1 MKGIVEI
8 YSGDNLVYQDDNLVV
23 DGAAQTIV
31 DMLTVSPSLSGI
43 PSASALLDT
52 SNYTI
57 QAMSFGKGADQY
69 TQYAHAFNSSATSNS
84 NFVVGVTSGTNT
96 KDAFLATCGTLP
108 NPNTDES
115 TIGFIKIRGFTNTK
129 NKGVVVLVTDQT
141 TSSLF
146 VSGGLPSAPSPVDT
160 KLQEGIKVS
169 DQGNAYYN
177 IDTQTARNGQ
187 NLNILPYIN
196 YESFSAV
203 NLGGYGNGMPY
214 GYGSF
219 FGCYPEGSSTGG
231 TDFYVI
237 SGTDVITSQYVY
249 DVSAGK
255 NYYALSSNTPVFM
268 GLKHFNTVIP
278 TISEVLYSGTYKGLF
293 NEASSME
300 TRGYVGKVFDP
311 LTSSVGLSGLGG
323 AAVTS
328 PLSGLIVSSVADSST
343 TGEVIYMITC
353 GSGDLGTANLYGG
366 IYQIG
371 LHTIDVNN
379 TTGNKPT
386 GVAGVKQNYEAPFDF
401 HPYNKPRREY
411 RLFSKHNLTK
421 NLCYIEDDGTAAGA
435 LNYQDL
441 KIIWRIKFL

>member
-8 YSGDNLVYQDDNLVV
+8 YSGDKLVYQDDNLVV
-23 DGAAQTIV
+23 DGAGQTIV

-57 QAMSFGKGADQY
+57 QAISFGKGADQY
-69 TQYAHAFNSSATSNS
+69 TQYAHAFDSSATSNILLG
-84 NFVVGVTSGTNT
+84 VGANT

-108 NPNTDES
+108 NPNTGES
-115 TIGFIKIRGFTNTK
+115 TYLPGVKFDGFTNTT

-169 DQGNAYYN
+169 DQGNAYYD
-177 IDTQTARNGQ
+177 IDTQTAHNGQ

-203 NLGGYGNGMPY
+203 NIAGFGPGMPY

-249 DVSAGK
+249 DFSANK
-255 NYYALSSNTPVFM
+255 NYYALSSNIAAY
-268 GLKHFNTVIP
+268 NTVIP

-328 PLSGLIVSSVADSST
+328 PLSGLVVSSVADSST

-366 IYQIG
+366 IYQVG
-371 LHTIDVNN
+371 LHTIDVKN

-401 HPYNKPRREY
+401 HPYNKPRRNY

-441 KIIWRIKFL
+441 KIVWRIKFL